1 MHKFPN
7 LKNPIHFL
15 ATLGGIG
22 LAPLAPGTAGSI
34 FGWILFIVLSHYID
48 FILGLSAAVAVLA
61 ILISNE
67 ASKNL
72 VEKDHKS
79 IVIDEFTGIWL
90 AMVPVLYIASTQYER
105 ILYAL
110 LALIFFRIF
119 DIFKPYPISYI
130 DKNLKNGFGIVLDDI
145 VAGIYAAIF
154 ASSITLYLI

>member
-48 FILGLSAAVAVLA
+48 FILGLLAAVAVLA
-61 ILISNE
+61 VLISSE

-105 ILYAL
+105 ILYAV

-130 DKNLKNGFGIVLDDI
+130 DRNFKNGFGIVLDDL
-145 VAGIYAAIF
+145 VAGIYAATF
-154 ASSITLYLI
+154 ASFITLYLI

>member
-61 ILISNE
+61 ILISGE

-79 IVIDEFTGIWL
+79 IVIDELVGIWF
-90 AMVPVLYIASTQYER
+90 AMIPVLFIASTQYER
-105 ILYAL
+105 SLYAF
-110 LALIFFRIF
+110 LALIFFRVF

-130 DKNLKNGFGIVLDDI
+130 DKNLKNGFGIVLDDL
-145 VAGIYAAIF
+145 VAGIYAVIF
-154 ASSITLYLI
+154 TTLITLYLI

>member
-1 MHKFPN
+1 MQKFPN

-48 FILGLSAAVAVLA
+48 FILGLSAALAVLA
-61 ILISNE
+61 ILISGE

-79 IVIDEFTGIWL
+79 NVIDELAGIWI

-105 ILYAL
+105 ILYAV

>member
-48 FILGLSAAVAVLA
+48 FILGLLAAVAVLA
-61 ILISNE
+61 ILISGE

-105 ILYAL
+105 ILYAV

>member
-1 MHKFPN
+1 M
-7 LKNPIHFL
+7 

-48 FILGLSAAVAVLA
+48 FILGLLAAVAVLA
-61 ILISNE
+61 ILISSE

-105 ILYAL
+105 ILYAV

>member
-48 FILGLSAAVAVLA
+48 FILGLLAAVAVLS
-61 ILISNE
+61 ILISSE

-105 ILYAL
+105 ILYAVL
-110 LALIFFRIF
+110 TLIFFRIF